1 MDTGKQKQVTCRC
14 AAYRFPHRRGRLC
27 AEREVA
33 AADDHADFLRDERD
47 FLDRNGDAAA
57 VNAESARLDY
67 WRYRT

>member
-1 MDTGKQKQVTCRC
+1 MTIVSKPRPCRC
-14 AAYRFPHRRGRLC
+14 AAYSFPHRRGRLC

-67 WRYRT
+67 WRCRT